1 LAFFLPPLTASPLS
15 NSFDDSI
22 DRSGPDP
29 LLSSNEL
36 DTFRDHPQNPRSSA
50 TNYMARPSSEHPTE
64 LELEILK
71 VLWQESPLPVREVRR
86 RLEEEAGR
94 TLAHSS
100 VITMLNIMVRKGY
113 LRRKRNGKA
122 FHFAP
127 RVAKDRVHGGML
139 RDVVTRLFD
148 GSASAMVLSLLE
160 TTDLDDEEMKELRR
174 MVNRKT
180 S

>member
-1 LAFFLPPLTASPLS
+1 
-15 NSFDDSI
+15 
-22 DRSGPDP
+22 
-29 LLSSNEL
+29 
-36 DTFRDHPQNPRSSA
+36 
-50 TNYMARPSSEHPTE
+50 MARPSSDYPTE

-71 VLWQESPLPVREVRR
+71 VLWQESPLPVRDVRR

-94 TLAHSS
+94 VLAHSS

-113 LRRKRNGKA
+113 LRRKRDGKA
-122 FHFAP
+122 FLFAP
-127 RVAKDRVHGGML
+127 KIAKQSVSGGML

-160 TTDLDDEEMKELRR
+160 TSDLDDEEMKELRR
-174 MVNRKT
+174 LVNRKAKN